1 MPMKAR
7 TARIERGDKVMM
19 SRIAASLALA
29 AIVVQ
34 PAMAAPMQC
43 ATGAEFHAGAR
54 FVMPILIAGAAK
66 KCRPTLGSA
75 SYLLAKGP
83 ALSQRF
89 AAMPGDDSTITALVV
104 KLDPKG
110 DMKGLDADALKAF
123 ATIAVAKGMG
133 DDLKPSICPTID
145 KVLALL
151 DPMPAENTIG
161 LVEVILRQVD
171 DDNVKKAEKTGK
183 PAKRILC
190 QGS

>member
-1 MPMKAR
+1 MDNRHGTGEIAM
-7 TARIERGDKVMM
+7 I

-34 PAMAAPMQC
+34 PALAAPMQC
-43 ATGAEFHAGAR
+43 ATSAEFHAGAR
-54 FVMPILIAGAAK
+54 FVMPILIDGASR
-66 KCRPTLGSA
+66 KCQPALGNG
-75 SYLLAKGP
+75 SYLATKGP

-89 AAMPGDDSTITALVV
+89 AAMPGDDSSITALVG

-110 DMKGLDADALKAF
+110 DLKGLDTAALKAF
-123 ATIAVAKGMG
+123 ATVAVSKGMG

-151 DPMPAENTIG
+151 DPMPAENTIS
-161 LVEVILRQVD
+161 LVEVILRKVD
-171 DDNVKKAEKTGK
+171 DDNVSKAAKTGK

-190 QGS
+190 QES